1 MRFRVLMVCSG
12 NICRSPLAEAVLAGE
27 ALPKVVSVASAGIG
41 ALVGSA
47 AHPEAIR
54 VAQLH
59 GLDLQAHRARQF
71 DQALA
76 QVHDLVLVMEQ
87 YQRQWIEQGFPYL
100 RGRVHL
106 LGKWQDHEIADPFR
120 KGPQAFDV
128 AMAEIVQAV
137 ASWRPR
143 LT

>member
-12 NICRSPLAEAVLAGE
+12 NICRSPLAEAVLAE
-27 ALPKVVSVASAGIG
+27 EDLPKVVSVASAGIG

-47 AHPEAIR
+47 AHPDAIR
-54 VAQLH
+54 VAKFH
-59 GLDLQAHRARQF
+59 GLDLQGHRARQF
-71 DQALA
+71 GQALA
-76 QVHDLVLVMEQ
+76 QAHDLVLVMES

-106 LGKWQDHEIADPFR
+106 LGKWQNHEIADPFR
-120 KGPQAFDV
+120 KGSQAFDV
-128 AMAEIVQAV
+128 AMEEIMQAV
-137 ASWRPR
+137 ESWRPR